1 MTICIVI
8 LLIAWIQ
15 SALLQNHQNI
25 IVFKCFNKYFIFILQ
40 NDFQEEMNVPETAFY
55 SEPDQLSEKNLSTNS
70 ISCRSIAENFVT
82 VFKGVQN
89 DVFGLESTKY
99 AKVGRAVTKKLSK
112 MNTFEAAKV
121 SQKIIE
127 ILCLYDENN
136 PLNPNRVKMK
146 NIEK

>member
-1 MTICIVI
+1 
-8 LLIAWIQ
+8 
-15 SALLQNHQNI
+15 
-25 IVFKCFNKYFIFILQ
+25 
-40 NDFQEEMNVPETAFY
+40 MNVPETAFY

-70 ISCRSIAENFVT
+70 ISCRSIAENLVT

-112 MNTFEAAKV
+112 MNSFEAAKV